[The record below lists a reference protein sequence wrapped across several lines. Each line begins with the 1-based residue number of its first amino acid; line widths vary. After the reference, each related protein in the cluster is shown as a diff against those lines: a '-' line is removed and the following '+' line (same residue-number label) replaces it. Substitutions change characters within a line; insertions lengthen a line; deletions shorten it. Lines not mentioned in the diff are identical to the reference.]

1 MSALPTHQTLRQTI
15 LRNAIP
21 LVSQYSFTR
30 SALLSSIR
38 QLPIASTSANVSPV
52 QTPEALLES
61 LFGRGIEPEKSLV
74 REWEA
79 QGLQS
84 MKDAFS
90 DRSVEGSNGVVAVTM
105 ARAKGKAHK
114 KVDFPAL
121 KTALGKRIR
130 WSSETAGEHLVQAHS
145 LLATPTHQ
153 LSTVLPRPLT
163 LLASRLG
170 SALHLD
176 APYTPP
182 QDTNHASPQRHDGTR
197 NENGETQ
204 HVPTITLPLVNPL
217 PLLQYGIKIADEAL
231 YVSGAEPE
239 TVSGELD
246 WYTRRL
252 GIAMIYLHAGKFTL
266 AALPEMYG
274 QADHAHTTDGISRTE
289 SHLLHPRTNETVT
302 MVDPQLPAAI
312 KQLDASMARYESLA
326 AAGGRLAEV
335 RHELGEFGWFVWKSW
350 GGLFRSRGWIQ

>member
-21 LVSQYSFTR
+21 LVLQHSFTR
-30 SALLSSIR
+30 STLLSSIR
-38 QLPIASTSANVSPV
+38 QLPLATPSAEPSPV
-52 QTPEALLES
+52 QTPEALIES
-61 LFGRGIEPEKSLV
+61 LFGRGVEPEKSLV

-84 MKDAFS
+84 MKDAFAG
-90 DRSVEGSNGVVAVTM
+90 RSVERSGGVVAVTTG
-105 ARAKGKAHK
+105 RAKGKAQK
-114 KVDFPAL
+114 VVDFPAL
-121 KTALGKRIR
+121 KTALERRIR

-153 LSTVLPRPLT
+153 LSTAMPRPLT

-170 SALHLD
+170 SALRLD

-182 QDTNHASPQRHDGTR
+182 HGPSHESPPRHNGSRDG
-197 NENGETQ
+197 NGEAQ
-204 HVPTITLPLVNPL
+204 RVPAITLPLVNPL
-217 PLLQYGIKIADEAL
+217 PLLQYAIKIADEAL

-239 TVSGELD
+239 TVSGEFD

-252 GIAMIYLHAGKFTL
+252 GIAMIYLHAGKFSKAAYPGCL
-266 AALPEMYG
+266 ARLIKNI
-274 QADHAHTTDGISRTE
+274 HDGSFLTE
-289 SHLLHPRTNETVT
+289 SHLLHPRPTEAMT

-312 KQLDASMARYESLA
+312 KQLDASMARYELLS

-335 RHELGEFGWFVWKSW
+335 RHEMGEFGWFVWKSW